1 MSNRQA
7 FVHKAGRAVLL
18 ALLLTA
24 IAVLIGCTPQ
34 AGQPAEMTPVRMRLD
49 WVPGAQHSVF
59 YLAKEKGYY
68 TDEGIE
74 LEIIAGS
81 GSSDSVKQLGSDAI
95 EVGLVDALVLVQ
107 AIEQDV
113 PVRSVA
119 AYYQRSPITVM
130 SPEENPVDEPQD
142 LLGDVTLGSKTG
154 SATYQ
159 GLIAFLAANDMRQED
174 INLAEIG
181 FGVQPLLVGQVDAMM
196 GFTMNEPIEA
206 EDNGMPIHELM
217 IADYGVN
224 AYGLTVAASNTF
236 ADEHGDVLRGF
247 LRATRQGIEDAI
259 ADPQAAVDAVANAV
273 DEINV
278 DRELKVLEK
287 TVPFWSSNATEDNG
301 YGWQT
306 SDQWQGTIDT
316 ALTLE
321 LIQGAFPADDIY
333 TNEFLE

>member
-1 MSNRQA
+1 MYWRNRM
-7 FVHKAGRAVLL
+7 KRAGTMTVFVLL
-18 ALLLTA
+18 FAA
-24 IAVLIGCTPQ
+24 IFFATGCSAQ
-34 AGQPAEMTPVRMRLD
+34 GGQPEELTPVKFRLD
-49 WVPGAQHSVF
+49 WIPGAQHSAF
-59 YLAKEKGYY
+59 YLAKERGYY
-68 TDEGIE
+68 ADEGID

-81 GSSDSVKQLGSDAI
+81 GSSDSVKQLGSNAI

-107 AIEQDV
+107 SIEQDV

-119 AYYQRSPITVM
+119 AYYQRSPITLM
-130 SPEENPVDEPQD
+130 SPESDPVDDPQD

-206 EDNGMPIHELM
+206 EDNGMPIHELL

-224 AYGLTVAASNTF
+224 AYGLTISANNTF
-236 ADEHGDVLRGF
+236 AEEQSDLLEGF
-247 LRATRQGIEDAI
+247 LRASRKGMQDA
-259 ADPQAAVDAVANAV
+259 ADDPQAAVDAVASAV
-273 DEINV
+273 DEI
-278 DRELKVLEK
+278 DTERELQVLDK
-287 TVPFWSSNATEDNG
+287 TVPFWVSDATEENG

-306 SDQWQGTIDT
+306 VDQWQGTVDT

-321 LIQGAFPADDIY
+321 LIQDAIPPEDLF
-333 TNEFLE
+333 TNDYLE